1 MAIILRKRVKKIK
14 LSPRQEEIIKFVKE
28 TQPITSENLASKLN
42 LTRAA
47 LRPDLA
53 ILTMTGILEARPK
66 VGYIISKKPSYSLMN
81 EYIRNIKV
89 EDIMS
94 KPIVVTDDTTVYD
107 SVLHLFLNDV
117 GTLFI
122 ESGGFLVGA
131 ASRKDFLKIAIGGT
145 DMHKVPVGIIM
156 TRMPNIV
163 LVSKDDSACIAAEKI
178 IEHEVDSLPV
188 VEKILKNGREAYK
201 IIGKVSK
208 TNITK
213 LFVKMSEQ
221 HEMSF

>member
-1 MAIILRKRVKKIK
+1 MDIIFRKRVKKIK

-28 TQPITSENLASKLN
+28 TQPITSEALAAKLN

-47 LRPDLA
+47 LRADLA

-66 VGYIISKKPSYSLMN
+66 VGYIISKKPSYSLMY

-89 EDIMS
+89 EEIMS
-94 KPIVVTDDTTVYD
+94 KPVVVSDNTTVYD
-107 SVLHLFLNDV
+107 SILHLFLNDV

-122 ESGGFLVGA
+122 ENGGFLVGA

-163 LVSKDDSACIAAEKI
+163 LVSREDSAYIAAEKI

-188 VEKILKNGREAYK
+188 VERILENGRESYK
-201 IIGKVSK
+201 IVGKVSK
-208 TNITK
+208 TNITR

-221 HEMSF
+221 HEMSY